1 MKKKGRQLPNMGLA
15 ALSIKIFFP
24 AGEFICH
31 ILSFFAIYPKSRVG
45 SEGVTGLRTRGRPP
59 RLDDRSY
66 GHDLF
71 IVITLVAKQGPQESR
86 ERVNCKT

>member
-31 ILSFFAIYPKSRVG
+31 ILSFFAILSKKKGWQRGGDRAPNEG
-45 SEGVTGLRTRGRPP
+45 SSAQTRQYNIGLSTGR
-59 RLDDRSY
+59 Y
-66 GHDLF
+66 EF
-71 IVITLVAKQGPQESR
+71 MVLV
-86 ERVNCKT
+86 